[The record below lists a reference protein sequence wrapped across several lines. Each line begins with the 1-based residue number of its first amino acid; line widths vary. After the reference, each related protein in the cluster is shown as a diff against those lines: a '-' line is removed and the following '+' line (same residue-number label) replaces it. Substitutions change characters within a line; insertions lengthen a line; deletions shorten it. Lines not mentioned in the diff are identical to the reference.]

1 MTRFQKNRRLALAA
15 LMLAL
20 ALVLSWLEQ
29 LIPVLPFL
37 PPGVKLG
44 LSNIAVMY
52 CLFCLGLPTA
62 ALVAFLKALLV
73 LLTRGVIA
81 GLLSGAGAFCSLLV
95 MFVLWRGRA
104 SYLLISMLGAVFHNL
119 GQLLAASLWLRFSFF
134 SYYLPLMILSGR
146 GMGFLTGLTLKV
158 LMPALQRL
166 SDEPPRNS
174 LS

>member
-81 GLLSGAGAFCSLLV
+81 GLLSGAGAFCSLRSACS
-95 MFVLWRGRA
+95 FC
-104 SYLLISMLGAVFHNL
+104 GA
-119 GQLLAASLWLRFSFF
+119 
-134 SYYLPLMILSGR
+134 
-146 GMGFLTGLTLKV
+146 
-158 LMPALQRL
+158 
-166 SDEPPRNS
+166 DEPPICSSACWALFFITSASCSPLRFGCGS
-174 LS
+174 LFSLTIFR